1 MKSRFDLTNPVG
13 IMADSNSPIPKI
25 KYEIK
30 LPELKGNI
38 GDFNY
43 IRPNVSISI
52 EVTPMEDKGRQQTN
66 PSTPLATE
74 STINFSNEEIAAGLV
89 VAAPLL
95 IVGTIV
101 EDFLTAGIG
110 VADDPV
116 SFATAATMHARA
128 ATLWR
133 GATIIAPRALLPVT
147 TRLTITVVP
156 AGKVV
161 YAH

>member
-1 MKSRFDLTNPVG
+1 
-13 IMADSNSPIPKI
+13 
-25 KYEIK
+25 
-30 LPELKGNI
+30 
-38 GDFNY
+38 
-43 IRPNVSISI
+43 
-52 EVTPMEDKGRQQTN
+52 MEDKGRQQTN

-89 VAAPLL
+89 VAASLL

-128 ATLWR
+128 ATVMAR
-133 GATIIAPRALLPVT
+133 SNNHCTKSIIT
-147 TRLTITVVP
+147 CNNKINYN
-156 AGKVV
+156 GCSCW
-161 YAH
+161 